1 MIDYIQTHQSGF
13 WIAVGFALLASEV
26 LLFGF
31 TTIIFLFAGIGALIT
46 GLLMSAGVLNET
58 WIAGVS
64 CFGISTGIASVLLWK
79 PMSKLQGNNLPARSQ
94 SQSSDL
100 IGHEFVLQEGVTHT
114 SHGQYRYSGVDWKVE
129 LDASAGVD
137 GLSAGQRVAV
147 ASVDAGIF
155 RVKPV

>member
-1 MIDYIQTHQSGF
+1 MIDYIHSHQSGF
-13 WIAVGFALLASEV
+13 WIALGFILLASEV

-31 TTIIFLFAGIGALIT
+31 TTIIFLFAGVGALIT
-46 GLLMSAGVLNET
+46 GLLMSTGLLNET

-79 PMSKLQGNNLPARSQ
+79 PLSKLQNDNVETR

-100 IGHEFVLQEGVTHT
+100 IGYEFVLQQDMSLVNTGH
-114 SHGQYRYSGVDWKVE
+114 HRYSGVDWKVE
-129 LDASAGVD
+129 LDSSSGV
-137 GLSAGQRVAV
+137 GELSAGQRVAV
-147 ASVDAGIF
+147 VSVDAGIF